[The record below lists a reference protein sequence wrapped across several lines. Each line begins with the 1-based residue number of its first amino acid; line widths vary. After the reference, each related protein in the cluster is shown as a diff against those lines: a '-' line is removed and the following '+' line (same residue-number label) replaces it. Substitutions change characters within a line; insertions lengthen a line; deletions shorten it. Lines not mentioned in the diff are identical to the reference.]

1 MKPNYFKLFAGIPLI
16 LCCLFLSSCKIM
28 KPSDYK
34 KAKEVVSSELA
45 KVGLHG
51 NVKINRLSWQALE
64 IPGYN
69 VDFTYSEKT
78 YDGQTVPL
86 EVHAFLQNDWSDPY
100 GQTTPSYK
108 EVFTEQKIVQKKE
121 AQLLDKLKKQD
132 LGLTLS
138 YFHFIS
144 NVDSSYQKESAEELE
159 ELAAQNRQEGKNDFA
174 GYYQIPYA
182 TLIQKGLVRMMI
194 SVEDDQ
200 AIQEKDLKSAAKKLD
215 ASDLPDG
222 DYDFYYSKGSY
233 ADSISYSFKVK
244 DGKVIFYEDQNKPE

>member
-1 MKPNYFKLFAGIPLI
+1 MKLNYFKLFAGIPLI
-16 LCCLFLSSCKIM
+16 LCCLLLSSCKIM
-28 KPSDYK
+28 TSSDYK
-34 KAKEVVSSELA
+34 KAQEVVSSELA

-51 NVKINRLSWQALE
+51 DVKINRLSWQALE
-64 IPGYN
+64 IPGYK

-108 EVFTEQKIVQKKE
+108 EVFTEQKVVQKKE

-132 LGLTLS
+132 LGMTLS
-138 YFHFIS
+138 YFHFLP
-144 NVDSSYQKESAEELE
+144 NVSSSYQKEAAAELE
-159 ELAAQNRQEGKNDFA
+159 ELAAQNRQEGKKDFA

-182 TLIQKGLVRMMI
+182 TLIQKGMVRMMI

-200 AIQEKDLKSAAKKLD
+200 SIQEKDLKAAAKKLD
-215 ASDLPDG
+215 ASVLPDG
-222 DYDFYYSKGSY
+222 DYDFYYLDFKNKEHE
-233 ADSISYSFKVK
+233 SISYHFNVK
-244 DGKVIFYEDQNKPE
+244 DGQVVKLDQ

>member
-1 MKPNYFKLFAGIPLI
+1 MKLNDFKLFAGIPLV
-16 LCCLFLSSCKIM
+16 LCCLLLSSCKIM
-28 KPSDYK
+28 TPSDYK
-34 KAKEVVSSELA
+34 KAKEVVNSELA

-51 NVKINRLSWQALE
+51 DVKINRLSWQALE
-64 IPGYN
+64 IPGYK

-182 TLIQKGLVRMMI
+182 TLIQKGMVRMMI

-200 AIQEKDLKSAAKKLD
+200 SIQEKDLKAAAKKLD
-215 ASDLPDG
+215 ASVLPDG
-222 DYDFYYSKGSY
+222 DYDFYYLDFKNK
-233 ADSISYSFKVK
+233 DHESISYHFNVK
-244 DGKVIFYEDQNKPE
+244 DGQVVKLDQ

>member
-1 MKPNYFKLFAGIPLI
+1 MKLNYFKLFAGIPLI
-16 LCCLFLSSCKIM
+16 LCCLLLSSCKIM

-51 NVKINRLSWQALE
+51 DVKINRLSWQALE
-64 IPGYN
+64 IPGYK

-108 EVFTEQKIVQKKE
+108 EVFTDQKAVQKKE

-132 LGLTLS
+132 LGLNLS
-138 YFHFIS
+138 YFHFLP
-144 NVDSSYQKESAEELE
+144 NVSSSYQKEAAEELE
-159 ELAAQNRQEGKNDFA
+159 ELAAQNRQEGKKDFA
-174 GYYQIPYA
+174 GYYQIPYT
-182 TLIQKGLVRMMI
+182 TLIQKGMVRMMI

-200 AIQEKDLKSAAKKLD
+200 VIQEKDLKAAAKKLD

-222 DYDFYYSKGSY
+222 DYDFYYLNFKNKDHESVSY
-233 ADSISYSFKVK
+233 NFKVK
-244 DGKVIFYEDQNKPE
+244 DGQVMKLD

>member
-1 MKPNYFKLFAGIPLI
+1 MKPNFFKPLVGIPLF

-34 KAKEVVSSELA
+34 KAKEVVSGELA

-51 NVKINRLSWQALE
+51 DVKINRLSWQALE
-64 IPGYN
+64 IPGYK

-108 EVFTEQKIVQKKE
+108 EVFTDQKSVQKKE

-138 YFHFIS
+138 YFHFLP
-144 NVDSSYQKESAEELE
+144 NVSSSYQKEAAEELE
-159 ELAAQNRQEGKNDFA
+159 ELAAQNRQEGKKDFA
-174 GYYQIPYA
+174 GYYQIPYT
-182 TLIQKGLVRMMI
+182 TLIQKGMVRMMI

-200 AIQEKDLKSAAKKLD
+200 VIQEKDLKAAAKKLD

-222 DYDFYYSKGSY
+222 DYDFYYLNFKNKDHESVSY
-233 ADSISYSFKVK
+233 NFKVK
-244 DGKVIFYEDQNKPE
+244 DGQVMKLD

>member
-1 MKPNYFKLFAGIPLI
+1 MKPNYSKLFAWMPLF

-34 KAKEVVSSELA
+34 KAKEVVSGELA

-51 NVKINRLSWQALE
+51 NIKINRLSWQALE
-64 IPGYN
+64 IPGYK

-108 EVFTEQKIVQKKE
+108 EVFTEQKTVQKKE
-121 AQLLDKLKKQD
+121 SQLLDKLKKQD
-132 LGLTLS
+132 LGLTFS
-138 YFHFIS
+138 YFHFLP
-144 NVDSSYQKESAEELE
+144 NVDSSYQKEAAEELE
-159 ELAAQNRQEGKNDFA
+159 ELAAQNRQEGKKDFA
-174 GYYQIPYA
+174 GYYQIPYT
-182 TLIQKGLVRMMI
+182 TLIQKGMVRMMI

-200 AIQEKDLKSAAKKLD
+200 VIQEKDLKAAAKKLD

-222 DYDFYYSKGSY
+222 DYDFYYLNFKNKDHESVSY
-233 ADSISYSFKVK
+233 NFKVK
-244 DGKVIFYEDQNKPE
+244 DGQVMKLD

>member
-1 MKPNYFKLFAGIPLI
+1 
-16 LCCLFLSSCKIM
+16 M

-34 KAKEVVSSELA
+34 KAQEVVSSELA

-51 NVKINRLSWQALE
+51 NVKINSLSWQALE
-64 IPGYN
+64 IPGYK

-182 TLIQKGLVRMMI
+182 TLIQKGMVRMMI

-200 AIQEKDLKSAAKKLD
+200 AIQEKDLKAAAKKLD

-222 DYDFYYSKGSY
+222 DYDFYYLDFKNK
-233 ADSISYSFKVK
+233 DHESITYKFNVK
-244 DGKVIFYEDQNKPE
+244 DGQVVKLDQ

>member
-1 MKPNYFKLFAGIPLI
+1 MKPNFFKPLAGIPLI
-16 LCCLFLSSCKIM
+16 LCCLLLSSCKIM

-51 NVKINRLSWQALE
+51 NIKINRLSWQALE
-64 IPGYN
+64 IPGYK

-108 EVFTEQKIVQKKE
+108 EVFTDQKSVQKKE

-138 YFHFIS
+138 YFHFLP
-144 NVDSSYQKESAEELE
+144 NVSSSYQKEAAEELE
-159 ELAAQNRQEGKNDFA
+159 ELAAQNRQEGKKDFA
-174 GYYQIPYA
+174 GYYQIPYT
-182 TLIQKGLVRMMI
+182 TLIQKGMVRMMI

-200 AIQEKDLKSAAKKLD
+200 VIQEKDLKAAAKKLD

-222 DYDFYYSKGSY
+222 DYDFYYLNFKNKDHESVSY
-233 ADSISYSFKVK
+233 NFKVK
-244 DGKVIFYEDQNKPE
+244 DGQVMKLD

>member
-34 KAKEVVSSELA
+34 KAKEFVSSELA

-51 NVKINRLSWQALE
+51 DIKINRLSWQALE
-64 IPGYN
+64 IPGYK

-108 EVFTEQKIVQKKE
+108 EVFTEQKTVQKKE

-138 YFHFIS
+138 YFHFLP
-144 NVDSSYQKESAEELE
+144 NVDSSYQKEAAEELE

-200 AIQEKDLKSAAKKLD
+200 EIQEKDLKAAAKKLD

-222 DYDFYYSKGSY
+222 DYDFYYLDFKNK
-233 ADSISYSFKVK
+233 DHESISYHFNVK
-244 DGKVIFYEDQNKPE
+244 DGQVVKLDQ

>member
-1 MKPNYFKLFAGIPLI
+1 
-16 LCCLFLSSCKIM
+16 M

-51 NVKINRLSWQALE
+51 NIKINRLSWQALE
-64 IPGYN
+64 IPGYK

-182 TLIQKGLVRMMI
+182 TLIQKGMVRMMI

-200 AIQEKDLKSAAKKLD
+200 AIQEKDLKAAAKKLD
-215 ASDLPDG
+215 ASVLPDG
-222 DYDFYYSKGSY
+222 DYDFYYLDFKNK
-233 ADSISYSFKVK
+233 DHESISYHFNVK
-244 DGKVIFYEDQNKPE
+244 DGQVVKLDQ

>member
-1 MKPNYFKLFAGIPLI
+1 MKLNDFKLFAGIPLV
-16 LCCLFLSSCKIM
+16 LCCLLLSSCKIM
-28 KPSDYK
+28 TPSDYK
-34 KAKEVVSSELA
+34 KAKEVVNSELA

-51 NVKINRLSWQALE
+51 DVKINRLSWQALE
-64 IPGYN
+64 IPGYK

-108 EVFTEQKIVQKKE
+108 EVFTEQKAVQKEE

-138 YFHFIS
+138 YFHFLS
-144 NVDSSYQKESAEELE
+144 NVDSSYQKEAAEELE

-182 TLIQKGLVRMMI
+182 TLIQKGMVRMMI

-200 AIQEKDLKSAAKKLD
+200 AIQEKDLKAAAKKLD
-215 ASDLPDG
+215 ASVLPDG
-222 DYDFYYSKGSY
+222 DYDFYYLDFKNK
-233 ADSISYSFKVK
+233 DHESISYHFKVK
-244 DGKVIFYEDQNKPE
+244 DGQVVKLDQ

>member
-1 MKPNYFKLFAGIPLI
+1 MKLNDFKLFAGIPLV
-16 LCCLFLSSCKIM
+16 LCCLLLSSCKIM
-28 KPSDYK
+28 TPSDYK
-34 KAKEVVSSELA
+34 KAKEVVNSELA

-51 NVKINRLSWQALE
+51 DVKINRLSWQALE
-64 IPGYN
+64 IPGYK

-182 TLIQKGLVRMMI
+182 TLIQKGMVRMMI

-200 AIQEKDLKSAAKKLD
+200 AIQEKDLKAAAKKLD

-222 DYDFYYSKGSY
+222 DYDFYYLDFKNK
-233 ADSISYSFKVK
+233 DHESITYKFNVK
-244 DGKVIFYEDQNKPE
+244 DGQVVKLDQ

>member
-51 NVKINRLSWQALE
+51 DIKINRLSWQALE
-64 IPGYN
+64 IPGYK

-108 EVFTEQKIVQKKE
+108 EVFTEQKTVQKKE

-132 LGLTLS
+132 LGMTLS
-138 YFHFIS
+138 YFHFLP
-144 NVDSSYQKESAEELE
+144 NVSSSYQKEAAAELE
-159 ELAAQNRQEGKNDFA
+159 ELAAQNRQEGKKDFA

-182 TLIQKGLVRMMI
+182 TLIQKGMVRMMI

-200 AIQEKDLKSAAKKLD
+200 SIQEKDLKAAAKKLD
-215 ASDLPDG
+215 ASVLPDG
-222 DYDFYYSKGSY
+222 DYDFYYLDFKNK
-233 ADSISYSFKVK
+233 DHESISYHFNVK
-244 DGKVIFYEDQNKPE
+244 DGQVVKLDQ

>member
-1 MKPNYFKLFAGIPLI
+1 
-16 LCCLFLSSCKIM
+16 M

-34 KAKEVVSSELA
+34 KAKEVVNSELA

-51 NVKINRLSWQALE
+51 DVKINRLSWQALE
-64 IPGYN
+64 IPGYK

-182 TLIQKGLVRMMI
+182 TLIQKGMVRMMI

-200 AIQEKDLKSAAKKLD
+200 AIQEKDLKAAAKKLD

-222 DYDFYYSKGSY
+222 DYDFYYLDFKNK
-233 ADSISYSFKVK
+233 DHESITYKFNVK
-244 DGKVIFYEDQNKPE
+244 DGQVVKLDQ

>member
-1 MKPNYFKLFAGIPLI
+1 
-16 LCCLFLSSCKIM
+16 M

-34 KAKEVVSSELA
+34 KAKEVVSGELV

-51 NVKINRLSWQALE
+51 DVKINRLSWQALE
-64 IPGYN
+64 IPGYK

-108 EVFTEQKIVQKKE
+108 EVFTDQKSVQKKE

-138 YFHFIS
+138 YFHFLP
-144 NVDSSYQKESAEELE
+144 NVSSSYQKEAAEELE
-159 ELAAQNRQEGKNDFA
+159 ELAAQNRQEGKKDFA
-174 GYYQIPYA
+174 GYYQIPYT
-182 TLIQKGLVRMMI
+182 TLIQKGMVRMMI

-200 AIQEKDLKSAAKKLD
+200 VIQEKDLKAAAKKLD

-222 DYDFYYSKGSY
+222 DYDFYYLNFKNKDHESVSY
-233 ADSISYSFKVK
+233 NFKVK
-244 DGKVIFYEDQNKPE
+244 DGQVMKLD

>member
-1 MKPNYFKLFAGIPLI
+1 MKPNFFKPLAGIPLF

-34 KAKEVVSSELA
+34 KAKEVVSGELA
-45 KVGLHG
+45 QVGLHG
-51 NVKINRLSWQALE
+51 DVKINRLSWQALE
-64 IPGYN
+64 IPGYK

-108 EVFTEQKIVQKKE
+108 EVFTDQKSVQKKE

-132 LGLTLS
+132 LVLTLS
-138 YFHFIS
+138 YFHFLP
-144 NVDSSYQKESAEELE
+144 NVSSSYQKEAAKELE
-159 ELAAQNRQEGKNDFA
+159 ELAAQNRQEGKKDFA
-174 GYYQIPYA
+174 GYYQIPYT
-182 TLIQKGLVRMMI
+182 TLIQKGMVRMMI

-200 AIQEKDLKSAAKKLD
+200 VIQEKDLKAAAKKLD

-222 DYDFYYSKGSY
+222 DYDFYYLNFKNKDHESVSY
-233 ADSISYSFKVK
+233 NFKVK
-244 DGKVIFYEDQNKPE
+244 DGQVMKLD

>member
-51 NVKINRLSWQALE
+51 NIKINRLSWQALE
-64 IPGYN
+64 IPGYK

-182 TLIQKGLVRMMI
+182 TLIQKGMVRMMI

-200 AIQEKDLKSAAKKLD
+200 AIQEKDLKAAAKKLD

-222 DYDFYYSKGSY
+222 DYDFYYLDFKNK
-233 ADSISYSFKVK
+233 DHESITYKFNVK
-244 DGKVIFYEDQNKPE
+244 DGQVVKLDQ

>member
-1 MKPNYFKLFAGIPLI
+1 MKLNYFKLFAGIPLI
-16 LCCLFLSSCKIM
+16 LCCLLLSSCKIM

-51 NVKINRLSWQALE
+51 NIKINRLSWQALE
-64 IPGYN
+64 IPGYK

-78 YDGQTVPL
+78 YDGQTIPL

-108 EVFTEQKIVQKKE
+108 EVFTDQKSVQKKE

-138 YFHFIS
+138 YFHFLP
-144 NVDSSYQKESAEELE
+144 NVSSSYQKEAAEELE
-159 ELAAQNRQEGKNDFA
+159 ELAAQNRQEGKKDFA
-174 GYYQIPYA
+174 GYYQIPYT
-182 TLIQKGLVRMMI
+182 TLIQKGMVRMMI

-200 AIQEKDLKSAAKKLD
+200 VIQEKDLKAAAKKLD

-222 DYDFYYSKGSY
+222 DYDFYYLNFKNKDHESVSY
-233 ADSISYSFKVK
+233 NFKVK
-244 DGKVIFYEDQNKPE
+244 DGQVMKLD

>member
-69 VDFTYSEKT
+69 VDFTYSEIT

-182 TLIQKGLVRMMI
+182 TLIQKGMVRMMI

-200 AIQEKDLKSAAKKLD
+200 AIQEKDLKAAAKKLD
-215 ASDLPDG
+215 ASDIPDG
-222 DYDFYYSKGSY
+222 DYDFYYLDFKNK
-233 ADSISYSFKVK
+233 DHESITYKFNVK
-244 DGKVIFYEDQNKPE
+244 DGQVVKLDQ

>member
-64 IPGYN
+64 IPGYK

-132 LGLTLS
+132 LGMTLS
-138 YFHFIS
+138 YFHFLP
-144 NVDSSYQKESAEELE
+144 NVSSSYQKEAAAELE

-182 TLIQKGLVRMMI
+182 TLIQKGMVRMMI

-200 AIQEKDLKSAAKKLD
+200 AIQEKDLKAAAKKLD
-215 ASDLPDG
+215 ASDIPDG
-222 DYDFYYSKGSY
+222 DYDFYYLDFKNK
-233 ADSISYSFKVK
+233 DHESITYKFNVK
-244 DGKVIFYEDQNKPE
+244 DGQVVKLDQ

>member
-1 MKPNYFKLFAGIPLI
+1 MKLNDFKLFAGIPLV
-16 LCCLFLSSCKIM
+16 LCCLLLSSCKIM
-28 KPSDYK
+28 TPSDYK
-34 KAKEVVSSELA
+34 KAKEVVNSELA

-51 NVKINRLSWQALE
+51 DVKINRLSWQALE
-64 IPGYN
+64 TPGYK

-182 TLIQKGLVRMMI
+182 TLIQKGMVRMMI

-200 AIQEKDLKSAAKKLD
+200 AIQEKDLKAAAKKLD

-222 DYDFYYSKGSY
+222 DYDFYYLDFKNK
-233 ADSISYSFKVK
+233 DHESITYKFNVK
-244 DGKVIFYEDQNKPE
+244 DGQVVKLDQ

>member
-64 IPGYN
+64 IPGYK

-132 LGLTLS
+132 LGMTLS
-138 YFHFIS
+138 YFHFLP
-144 NVDSSYQKESAEELE
+144 NVSSSYQKEAAAELE

-182 TLIQKGLVRMMI
+182 TLIQKGMVRMMI

-200 AIQEKDLKSAAKKLD
+200 AIQEKDLKAAAKKLD

-222 DYDFYYSKGSY
+222 DYDFYYLDFKNK
-233 ADSISYSFKVK
+233 DHESITYKFNVK
-244 DGKVIFYEDQNKPE
+244 DGQVVKLDQ

>member
-1 MKPNYFKLFAGIPLI
+1 MKT
-16 LCCLFLSSCKIM
+16 
-28 KPSDYK
+28 SDYK

-51 NVKINRLSWQALE
+51 DVKINRLSWQALE
-64 IPGYN
+64 IPGYK

-108 EVFTEQKIVQKKE
+108 EVFTDQKSVQKKE

-132 LGLTLS
+132 LVLTLS
-138 YFHFIS
+138 YFHFLP
-144 NVDSSYQKESAEELE
+144 NVSSSYQKEAAEELE
-159 ELAAQNRQEGKNDFA
+159 ELAAQNRQEGKKDFA
-174 GYYQIPYA
+174 GYYQIPYT
-182 TLIQKGLVRMMI
+182 TLIQKGMVRMMI

-200 AIQEKDLKSAAKKLD
+200 VIQEKDLKAAAKKLD

-222 DYDFYYSKGSY
+222 DYDFYYLNFKNKDHESVSY
-233 ADSISYSFKVK
+233 NFKVK
-244 DGKVIFYEDQNKPE
+244 DGQVMKLD

>member
-1 MKPNYFKLFAGIPLI
+1 MT
-16 LCCLFLSSCKIM
+16 S
-28 KPSDYK
+28 SDYK
-34 KAKEVVSSELA
+34 KAQEVVSSELA

-51 NVKINRLSWQALE
+51 DVKINRLSWQALE
-64 IPGYN
+64 IPGYK

-108 EVFTEQKIVQKKE
+108 EVFTEQKTVQKKE

-138 YFHFIS
+138 YFHFLP
-144 NVDSSYQKESAEELE
+144 NVSSSYQKEAAAELE

-182 TLIQKGLVRMMI
+182 TLIQKGMVRMMI

-200 AIQEKDLKSAAKKLD
+200 SIQEKDLKAAAKKLD
-215 ASDLPDG
+215 ASILPDG
-222 DYDFYYSKGSY
+222 DYDFYYLDFKNK
-233 ADSISYSFKVK
+233 DHESISYHFNVK
-244 DGKVIFYEDQNKPE
+244 DGQVVKLDQ

>member
-1 MKPNYFKLFAGIPLI
+1 
-16 LCCLFLSSCKIM
+16 M

-51 NVKINRLSWQALE
+51 DVKINRLSWQALE
-64 IPGYN
+64 IPGYK

-108 EVFTEQKIVQKKE
+108 EVFTDQKSVQKKE

-138 YFHFIS
+138 YFHFLP
-144 NVDSSYQKESAEELE
+144 NVSSSYQKEAAEELE
-159 ELAAQNRQEGKNDFA
+159 GLAAQNRQEGKKDFA
-174 GYYQIPYA
+174 GYYQIPYT
-182 TLIQKGLVRMMI
+182 TLIQKGMVRMMI

-200 AIQEKDLKSAAKKLD
+200 VIREKDLKAAAKKLD

-222 DYDFYYSKGSY
+222 DYDFYYLNFKNKDHESVSY
-233 ADSISYSFKVK
+233 NFKVK
-244 DGKVIFYEDQNKPE
+244 DGQVMKLD

>member
-1 MKPNYFKLFAGIPLI
+1 MKLNDFKLFAGIPLV
-16 LCCLFLSSCKIM
+16 LCCLLLSSCKIM
-28 KPSDYK
+28 TPSDYK

-51 NVKINRLSWQALE
+51 DVKINRLSWQALE
-64 IPGYN
+64 IPGYK

-138 YFHFIS
+138 YFHFLS

-182 TLIQKGLVRMMI
+182 TLIQKGMVRMMI

-200 AIQEKDLKSAAKKLD
+200 SIQEKDLKAAAKKLD
-215 ASDLPDG
+215 ASVLPDG
-222 DYDFYYSKGSY
+222 DYDFYYLDFKNK
-233 ADSISYSFKVK
+233 DHESISYHFNVK
-244 DGKVIFYEDQNKPE
+244 DGQVVKLDQ

>member
-1 MKPNYFKLFAGIPLI
+1 MKPNFFKPLVGIPLFLSC
-16 LCCLFLSSCKIM
+16 LCLSSCKIM
-28 KPSDYK
+28 TPSDYK
-34 KAKEVVSSELA
+34 KAKEVVSGELA

-51 NVKINRLSWQALE
+51 NVKINGLSWQALE
-64 IPGYN
+64 IPGYK

-108 EVFTEQKIVQKKE
+108 EVFTDQKLVQKKE

-138 YFHFIS
+138 YFHFLP
-144 NVDSSYQKESAEELE
+144 NVSSSYQKEAAEELE
-159 ELAAQNRQEGKNDFA
+159 ELAAQNRQEGKKDFA
-174 GYYQIPYA
+174 GYYQIPYT
-182 TLIQKGLVRMMI
+182 TLIQKGMVRMMI

-200 AIQEKDLKSAAKKLD
+200 VIQEKDLKAAAKKLD

-222 DYDFYYSKGSY
+222 DYDFYYLNFKNKGHESVSY
-233 ADSISYSFKVK
+233 NFKVK
-244 DGKVIFYEDQNKPE
+244 DGQVMKLD

>member
-1 MKPNYFKLFAGIPLI
+1 MKPNYFKLLAGIPLF

-34 KAKEVVSSELA
+34 KAKEVVSGELA

-51 NVKINRLSWQALE
+51 NIKINRLSWQALE
-64 IPGYN
+64 IPGYK

-108 EVFTEQKIVQKKE
+108 EVFTEQKTVQKKE
-121 AQLLDKLKKQD
+121 SQLLDKLKKQD
-132 LGLTLS
+132 LGLTFS
-138 YFHFIS
+138 YFHFLP
-144 NVDSSYQKESAEELE
+144 NVDSSYQKEAAEELE
-159 ELAAQNRQEGKNDFA
+159 ELAAQNRQEGKKDFA
-174 GYYQIPYA
+174 GYYQIPYT
-182 TLIQKGLVRMMI
+182 TLIQKGMVRMMI

-200 AIQEKDLKSAAKKLD
+200 VIQEKDLKAAAKKLD

-222 DYDFYYSKGSY
+222 DYDFYYLNFKNKDHESVSY
-233 ADSISYSFKVK
+233 NFKVK
-244 DGKVIFYEDQNKPE
+244 DGQVMKLDQ

>member
-1 MKPNYFKLFAGIPLI
+1 MKPNFFKPLAVIPLF

-34 KAKEVVSSELA
+34 KAKEVVSGELA

-51 NVKINRLSWQALE
+51 NIKINRLSWQALE
-64 IPGYN
+64 IPGYK

-108 EVFTEQKIVQKKE
+108 EVFTEQKTVQKKE
-121 AQLLDKLKKQD
+121 SQPLDKLKKQD
-132 LGLTLS
+132 LGLTFS
-138 YFHFIS
+138 YFHFLP
-144 NVDSSYQKESAEELE
+144 NVDSSYQKEAAEELE
-159 ELAAQNRQEGKNDFA
+159 ELAAQNRQEGKKDFA
-174 GYYQIPYA
+174 GYYQIPYT
-182 TLIQKGLVRMMI
+182 TLIQKGMVRMMI

-200 AIQEKDLKSAAKKLD
+200 VIQEKDLKAAAKKLD

-222 DYDFYYSKGSY
+222 DYDFYYLNFKNKDHESVSY
-233 ADSISYSFKVK
+233 NFKVK
-244 DGKVIFYEDQNKPE
+244 DGQVMKLD

>member
-1 MKPNYFKLFAGIPLI
+1 MKPNYFKLLAGIPLI
-16 LCCLFLSSCKIM
+16 LCCLLLSSCKIM

-34 KAKEVVSSELA
+34 KAQEVVSSELA

-51 NVKINRLSWQALE
+51 NVKINSLSWQALE
-64 IPGYN
+64 IPGYK

-182 TLIQKGLVRMMI
+182 TLIQKGMVRMMI

-200 AIQEKDLKSAAKKLD
+200 AIQEKDLKAAAKKLD

-222 DYDFYYSKGSY
+222 DYDFYYLDFKNK
-233 ADSISYSFKVK
+233 DHESITYKFNVK
-244 DGKVIFYEDQNKPE
+244 DGQVVKLDQ

>member
-51 NVKINRLSWQALE
+51 DIKINRLSWQALE
-64 IPGYN
+64 IPGYK

-108 EVFTEQKIVQKKE
+108 EVFTEQKTVQKKE

-182 TLIQKGLVRMMI
+182 TLIQKGMVRMMI

-200 AIQEKDLKSAAKKLD
+200 AIQEKDLKAAAKKLD

-222 DYDFYYSKGSY
+222 DYDFYYLDFKNK
-233 ADSISYSFKVK
+233 DHESITYHFNVK
-244 DGKVIFYEDQNKPE
+244 DGQVVKLDQ

>member
-1 MKPNYFKLFAGIPLI
+1 MKPNFFKPLAGIPLF

-51 NVKINRLSWQALE
+51 NIKINRLSWQALE
-64 IPGYN
+64 IPGYK

-108 EVFTEQKIVQKKE
+108 EVFTDQKSVQKKE

-138 YFHFIS
+138 YFHFLP
-144 NVDSSYQKESAEELE
+144 NVSSSYQKEAAEELE
-159 ELAAQNRQEGKNDFA
+159 ELAAQNRQEGKKDFA
-174 GYYQIPYA
+174 GYYQIPYT
-182 TLIQKGLVRMMI
+182 TLIQKGMVRMMI

-200 AIQEKDLKSAAKKLD
+200 VIQEKDLKAAAKKLD

-222 DYDFYYSKGSY
+222 DYDFYYLNFKNKDHESVSY
-233 ADSISYSFKVK
+233 NFKVK
-244 DGKVIFYEDQNKPE
+244 DGQVMKLD